1 MTRPP
6 LDVEGLIGRAAADR
20 RATNRRRARAAL
32 GVSFAVLLVWAVAV
46 TAAGQWG
53 RVTDNWIAAL
63 TMVFGS
69 FVAGSTPQGGGA
81 VAFPVFTKLL
91 EVPAEVARSFSL
103 FIQSVGMTCAAL
115 SIVINRRAVE
125 WRSIAVGAVFAAI
138 GFFIG
143 LFALGDPDAPF
154 WPSTLAG
161 AYVKVTFTLIVVAMA
176 FVVWLNYRQQL
187 IERINRI
194 QAYSARIY
202 VALAVFGVLGGVAS
216 SLVGSGADVLV
227 YIVLVILIGIVP
239 RVGVPSSVVIM
250 AFTSLLGLIVL
261 GGIDGQ
267 IMIGLNGA
275 GDVTTLGGQDVGVG
289 PGGAAAFGEGLPPLE
304 GSRFDLL
311 GLWLAAVPVVAFGA
325 PLGTYVSSKITDRQ
339 LVVFVL
345 ALAAAEALSTV
356 LFLED
361 LRTDPVLAAYA
372 VLGLVAIVVTLT
384 TLVRFR
390 RRILGLGNVDTDETF
405 TRTRLDVGPKY
416 REQLER
422 RMRETTDETRPPEE
436 DGT

>member
-1 MTRPP
+1 VTKPP
-6 LDVEGLIGRAAADR
+6 LDVEGLIGHAAADR
-20 RATNRRRARAAL
+20 RAMNRRRARAAL
-32 GVSFAVLLVWAVAV
+32 GVSFGVLVVWAAAV
-46 TAAGQWG
+46 TATGQWG
-53 RVTDNWIAAL
+53 RVTDNWVAAV

-91 EVPAEVARSFSL
+91 EVPTEVARSFSL
-103 FIQSVGMTCAAL
+103 FVQSVGMACASL
-115 SIVINRRAVE
+115 SIIINRRAVE
-125 WRSIAVGAVFAAI
+125 WRSIAVGALFAAI
-138 GFFIG
+138 GFLIG

-154 WPSTLAG
+154 WPSTLKS

-176 FVVWLNYRQQL
+176 FVVWLNYRQQI
-187 IERINRI
+187 IERINRV
-194 QAYSARIY
+194 QTYSVRIY
-202 VALAVFGVLGGVAS
+202 AALAVFGLLGGVAS

-239 RVGVPSSVVIM
+239 RVGVPSSVIIM

-261 GGIDGQ
+261 GIVDGQ
-267 IMIGLNGA
+267 IMIGLNAA
-275 GDVTTLGGQDVGVG
+275 GDVTTLGGAEVGVG
-289 PGGAAAFGEGLPPLE
+289 PSGAAAFGEGLPPLE

-311 GLWLAAVPVVAFGA
+311 GLWLAAAPIVAFGA
-325 PLGTYVSSKITDRQ
+325 PLGAYVSSKITDRQ

-345 ALAAAEALSTV
+345 ALAAAEALSTM

-372 VLGLVAIVVTLT
+372 VLGLIAILVTLT

-390 RRILGLGNVDTDETF
+390 RRILGLGNMDMDETF
-405 TRTRLDVGPKY
+405 TRTRLDVGPRY
-416 REQLER
+416 REQLEQH
-422 RMRETTDETRPPEE
+422 MRETEERTRPPGE
-436 DGT
+436 DGE